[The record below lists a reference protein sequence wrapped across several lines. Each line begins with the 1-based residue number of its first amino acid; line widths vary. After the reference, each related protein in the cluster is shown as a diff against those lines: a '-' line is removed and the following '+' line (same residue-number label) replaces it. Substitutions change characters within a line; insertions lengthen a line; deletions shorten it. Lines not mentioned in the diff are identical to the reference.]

1 MIELGFLDNGSGPKL
16 AVNGAVPY
24 QLMVAGDLPGAWTVL
39 SEADLTSSPDILYNK
54 AVCLRAAGRSQEA
67 LQFAGAAFLRLTEGV
82 PQKPFDPVATAL
94 VSNLPGPV
102 PMSPDMNRL
111 NPTYAGILAR
121 WLYCMCL
128 SDCGEYEQLSRIAL
142 PLERLGIKPVQETE

>member
-1 MIELGFLDNGSGPKL
+1 MD
-16 AVNGAVPY
+16 GAVPY

-39 SEADLTSSPDILYNK
+39 SEADLASAPDLLYNK
-54 AVCLRAAGRSQEA
+54 AMCLRAAGRSQEA
-67 LQFAGAAFLRLTEGV
+67 IQFAGAAFRRLTEGV

-102 PMSPDMNRL
+102 PMSPEMSSL

-121 WLYCMCL
+121 WLYCLCL
-128 SDCGEYEQLSRIAL
+128 SDCGESEELSRIAL
-142 PLERLGIKPVQETE
+142 PLERLGIKPVQEKE

>member
-1 MIELGFLDNGSGPKL
+1 MGFLDNGSGAKTT
-16 AVNGAVPY
+16 VDGAVPY

-39 SEADLTSSPDILYNK
+39 SEADLASAPDLLYNK
-54 AVCLRAAGRSQEA
+54 AMCLRAAGRSQEA
-67 LQFAGAAFLRLTEGV
+67 IQFAGAAFRRLTEGV

-102 PMSPDMNRL
+102 PMSPEMSRL

-121 WLYCMCL
+121 WLYCLCL
-128 SDCGEYEQLSRIAL
+128 SDCGESEELSRIAL
-142 PLERLGIKPVQETE
+142 PLERLGIKPVQEKE